1 MHCARSLGHADECA
15 MCGTRVISGDIA
27 LVHLGREGWAR
38 NISEGDFVRESNDSK
53 GDDTVID
60 PTTSSL
66 QPSTGMTETSTV
78 EAQGK
83 VTPESDSSDS
93 SFLFQESVTG
103 KHGSNEQATQDA
115 SASTSLPK
123 HISTAKDSES
133 RDERAREIGSRAT
146 STEASTLTQ
155 TAGSD
160 KSRKSELDPG
170 KGLMKIMYDHSDEM
184 QPKGRIER
192 KAAEEKEAAELAAA
206 ASLQARALQSCE
218 ASISVC
224 MST

>member
-1 MHCARSLGHADECA
+1 MHCARSLGHTDECA
-15 MCGTRVISGDIA
+15 MCGTRVISGGIA

-78 EAQGK
+78 EAQGT

-93 SFLFQESVTG
+93 SSLFQESVTG

-115 SASTSLPK
+115 SAGTSLPK

-133 RDERAREIGSRAT
+133 RDERAREIG
-146 STEASTLTQ
+146 
-155 TAGSD
+155 
-160 KSRKSELDPG
+160 
-170 KGLMKIMYDHSDEM
+170 GLMKIMYDHSDEM